1 MVYLLYFEI
10 YLLSCSLIHRLISIM
25 STALAQ
31 LTDVSVTFNGVDILK
46 NINLTIQPGEQWAII
61 GRSGSGKTTLAHA
74 LAGKVFHNGTVSF
87 HLPNHTHANRILLIE
102 QQHHFKNRSNTS
114 DFYYQQRYNA
124 SDSEDTITVQEVLQ
138 PFMTAAP
145 AANWIEQLHLTHVLP
160 EPLIQLSNGENKR
173 LQLAKALFLDPAVL
187 IMDNPFVGLDVEG
200 RQSLNRILDAIV
212 ASGISIIL
220 ITPPQDLPHCIT
232 HVAVLENGAL
242 VSAGERSANQQQAAV
257 TAPALPAGLIQ
268 KLKAAAD
275 TNHFTTAV
283 KMVNVTIR
291 YGDRTILDNIN
302 WEVKKGACWSI
313 SGPNGAGKSTLLS
326 LVTADNPQAY
336 ANELYLF
343 DKRRGSGESIWDI
356 KRRIGFV
363 SPELHLYFDRGT
375 SCFDVIASG
384 LFDTIGLFRQ
394 ISAAQQEQVQA
405 WIELLQLQSLQRR
418 PLFQL
423 SLGQQRMVL
432 LARAL
437 VKNPPLLILDE
448 PTQGLDE
455 EQIGYFKILINQLC
469 ASFNTTLLY
478 VSHYSKD
485 LPECITNAAFL
496 ESGKMTIR
504 R

>member
-1 MVYLLYFEI
+1 MI
-10 YLLSCSLIHRLISIM
+10 
-25 STALAQ
+25 TALAQ
-31 LTDVSVTFNGVDILK
+31 LTDVSVTFNGIDILK
-46 NINLTIQPGEQWAII
+46 NINLTIQPGEQWAIV
-61 GRSGSGKTTLAHA
+61 GKSGSGKTTLAHA
-74 LAGKVFHNGTVSF
+74 LTGKVFHSGAVSF
-87 HLPNHTHANRILLIE
+87 HLPNYTHDNRILLIE

-124 SDSEDTITVQEVLQ
+124 SDSEDTITVQEELQ
-138 PFMTAAP
+138 PFMNNAS
-145 AANWIEQLHLTHVLP
+145 AANWIDQLHLTHVLP

-200 RQSLNRILDAIV
+200 RKRLHHILDTIA

-220 ITPPQDLPHCIT
+220 ITPPQDLPDCIT
-232 HVAVLENGAL
+232 HVAVLENGQL
-242 VSAGERSANQQQAAV
+242 VSAGKRSATRLQAAAA
-257 TAPALPAGLIQ
+257 TPGLPTGLIQ
-268 KLKAAAD
+268 QLKASGDA
-275 TNHFTTAV
+275 NHFTTAV

-291 YGDRTILDNIN
+291 YGNRTILHNIN
-302 WEVKKGACWSI
+302 WEVKKGECWSI

-343 DKRRGSGESIWDI
+343 DQRRGSGESIWDI

-394 ISAAQQEQVQA
+394 ITTIQQQQVQA
-405 WIELLQLQSLQRR
+405 WIQLLQLQPLQHR

-455 EQIGYFKILINQLC
+455 EQISYFKMLINQLC
-469 ASFNTTLLY
+469 TSFNTTLLY

-485 LPECITNAAFL
+485 LPACIKQAAAINN
-496 ESGKMTIR
+496 GVMVIANGQ
-504 R
+504 

>member
-1 MVYLLYFEI
+1 
-10 YLLSCSLIHRLISIM
+10 M

-46 NINLTIQPGEQWAII
+46 NINLTIQPGEQWAIV
-61 GRSGSGKTTLAHA
+61 GKSGSGKTTLAQA
-74 LAGKVFHNGTVSF
+74 LTGRAFHSGAVSF

-114 DFYYQQRYNA
+114 DFYYQQRYNS
-124 SDSEDTITVQEVLQ
+124 SDSEDTMTVQEVLQ
-138 PFMTAAP
+138 PFMESNP
-145 AANWIEQLHLTHVLP
+145 AANWIEQLHLRHVLP

-173 LQLAKALFLDPAVL
+173 LQLAKALFLDPALL
-187 IMDNPFVGLDVEG
+187 IMDNPFIGLDVEG
-200 RQSLNRILDAIV
+200 RQSLHRILDAIV

-220 ITPPQDLPHCIT
+220 ITPPQELPNCIT
-232 HVAVLENGAL
+232 HVAVLENGQL
-242 VSAGERSANQQQAAV
+242 VSAGKKSATRLQTAAG
-257 TAPALPAGLIQ
+257 APALPGEIIQ
-268 KLKAAAD
+268 KLKAAGD
-275 TNHFTTAV
+275 SNHFTTAV

-291 YGDRTILDNIN
+291 YGERTILQNIN
-302 WEVKKGACWSI
+302 WEVKKGECWSI

-343 DKRRGSGESIWDI
+343 DQRRGSGESIWDI

-394 ISAAQQEQVQA
+394 ISTAQQEQVQN
-405 WIELLQLQSLQRR
+405 WIQLLQLQSLQRR

-455 EQIGYFKILINQLC
+455 EQISYFKTLVNQLC
-469 ASFNTTLLY
+469 ETFNTTLLY

-485 LPECITNAAFL
+485 LPGCITHAALL
-496 ESGKMTIR
+496 ENGKITVKAAGR
-504 R
+504 

>member
-1 MVYLLYFEI
+1 
-10 YLLSCSLIHRLISIM
+10 M

-31 LTDVSVTFNGVDILK
+31 LTDVSVTFNNIEILK
-46 NINLTIQPGEQWAII
+46 NINLTIQPGEQWAIV
-61 GRSGSGKTTLAHA
+61 GKSGSGKTTLAQA
-74 LAGKVFHNGTVSF
+74 LTGQTYHSGDISF
-87 HLPNHTHANRILLIE
+87 HLPNHSHANRILLIE

-124 SDSEDTITVQEVLQ
+124 SDSENTITVQEVLQ
-138 PFMTAAP
+138 PFINSQP
-145 AANWIEQLHLTHVLP
+145 ATDWIEQLHLTHVLP

-173 LQLAKALFLDPAVL
+173 LQLAKALFLDPALL
-187 IMDNPFVGLDVEG
+187 IMDNPFIGLDVEG
-200 RQSLNRILDAIV
+200 RQRLHRILDTIV
-212 ASGISIIL
+212 ANGISIIL
-220 ITPPQDLPHCIT
+220 ITPPQELPDCIT
-232 HVAVLENGAL
+232 HVAVLENGQL
-242 VSAGERSANQQQAAV
+242 ISAGKKAAAQLPATAV
-257 TAPALPAGLIQ
+257 APALPADIIQ
-268 KLKAAAD
+268 QLKAGGES
-275 TNHFTTAV
+275 NHFTTAV
-283 KMVNVTIR
+283 KMVNVTIK
-291 YGDRTILDNIN
+291 YGEKTILQNIN
-302 WEVKKGACWSI
+302 WEVKKGECWSI

-343 DKRRGSGESIWDI
+343 DQRRGSGESIWDI

-363 SPELHLYFDRGT
+363 SPELHVYFDRGT

-394 ISAAQQEQVQA
+394 ISTAQQAQVQN
-405 WIELLQLQSLQRR
+405 WIQLLQLQNLQRR

-455 EQIGYFKILINQLC
+455 EQISYFKTLVNQLC
-469 ASFNTTLLY
+469 ETFNTTLLY
-478 VSHYSKD
+478 VTHYSKD
-485 LPECITNAAFL
+485 LPACVKKAAYL
-496 ESGKMTIR
+496 ESGKMIIK
-504 R
+504 

>member
-1 MVYLLYFEI
+1 
-10 YLLSCSLIHRLISIM
+10 M

-31 LTDVSVTFNGVDILK
+31 LTDVSVTFNGIELLK
-46 NINLTIQPGEQWAII
+46 QINLTIQPGEQWAIV

-74 LAGKVFHNGTVSF
+74 LTGRVFHSGTVSF
-87 HLPNHTHANRILLIE
+87 HLPNYTHANRILLIE
-102 QQHHFKNRSNTS
+102 QQHQFKNRSNTS
-114 DFYYQQRYNA
+114 DFYYQQRYNS
-124 SDSEDTITVQEVLQ
+124 SDSENTATVQEVLQ
-138 PFMTAAP
+138 PFMAGSPTN
-145 AANWIEQLHLTHVLP
+145 NWIEQLHLTHVLQ

-173 LQLAKALFLDPAVL
+173 LQLAQALFLDPAVL

-200 RQSLNRILDAIV
+200 RQRLHRIFDAIA

-220 ITPPQDLPHCIT
+220 ITPPQELPDCIT
-232 HVAVLENGAL
+232 HIAVLENGKL
-242 VSAGERSANQQQAAV
+242 VTAGNRSATQLQTAA
-257 TAPALPAGLIQ
+257 AIPALPAGLIEQ
-268 KLKAAAD
+268 LKASGD
-275 TNHFTTAV
+275 NNDFTTAV

-291 YGDRTILDNIN
+291 YADRTILDNIN
-302 WEVKKGACWSI
+302 WEVKKGECWSI

-394 ISAAQQEQVQA
+394 ISTTQQEQVQA
-405 WIELLQLQSLQRR
+405 WIQLLQLQALQRR

-448 PTQGLDE
+448 PCQGLDD
-455 EQIGYFKILINQLC
+455 EQTGYFKMLINQLC
-469 ASFNTTLLY
+469 TLFNTTLLY

-485 LPECITNAAFL
+485 LPECVTNAACL
-496 ESGKMTIR
+496 ESGKMIVR
-504 R
+504 

>member
-1 MVYLLYFEI
+1 MGYHRDISTLPII
-10 YLLSCSLIHRLISIM
+10 YNS
-25 STALAQ
+25 
-31 LTDVSVTFNGVDILK
+31 
-46 NINLTIQPGEQWAII
+46 
-61 GRSGSGKTTLAHA
+61 
-74 LAGKVFHNGTVSF
+74 
-87 HLPNHTHANRILLIE
+87 
-102 QQHHFKNRSNTS
+102 
-114 DFYYQQRYNA
+114 
-124 SDSEDTITVQEVLQ
+124 SDSEDTITVQEELA
-138 PFMTAAP
+138 PLMAAAP
-145 AANWIEQLHLTHVLP
+145 NSNWVEQLHLTHVLD

-200 RQSLNRILDAIV
+200 RQTLHRILDSIV
-212 ASGISIIL
+212 ASGIAIIL
-220 ITPPQDLPHCIT
+220 ITPPQELPNCIT
-232 HVAVLENGAL
+232 HVALLENGSL
-242 VSAGERSANQQQAAV
+242 VKVGKKEEIRAA
-257 TAPALPAGLIQ
+257 APVPTNALPAGIISQ
-268 KLKAAAD
+268 LKASGNN
-275 TNHFTTAV
+275 NHFTTAV
-283 KMVNVTIR
+283 KMVNVTIQ
-291 YGDRTILDNIN
+291 YGEKVILNNIN
-302 WEVKKGACWSI
+302 WEVKKGECWSI

-343 DKRRGSGESIWDI
+343 DQRRGSGESIWDI

-394 ISAAQQEQVQA
+394 ISTQQQEQVQA
-405 WIELLQLQSLQRR
+405 WIELLQLQALQRR

-448 PTQGLDE
+448 PCQGLDE
-455 EQIGYFKILINQLC
+455 EQISYFKLLIDQLC
-469 ASFNTTLLY
+469 ETFNTTLLY

-485 LPECITNAAFL
+485 LPECITHAASIENGSL
-496 ESGKMTIR
+496 TATKL
-504 R
+504 

>member
-1 MVYLLYFEI
+1 
-10 YLLSCSLIHRLISIM
+10 M

-31 LTDVSVTFNGVDILK
+31 LTDVSVTFNAIEILK
-46 NINLTIQPGEQWAII
+46 NIHLTIQSGEQWAIV
-61 GRSGSGKTTLAHA
+61 GKSGSGKTTLAQA
-74 LAGKVFHNGTVSF
+74 LAGSAFHNGTIAF

-114 DFYYQQRYNA
+114 DFYYQQRYNS
-124 SDSEDTITVQEVLQ
+124 SDSEDAITVQEVLQ
-138 PFMTAAP
+138 PFLNGKPGT
-145 AANWIEQLHLTHVLP
+145 NWIEQLHLTHVLA

-200 RQSLNRILDAIV
+200 RQSLHRILDSIV

-220 ITPPQDLPHCIT
+220 ITPPQDLPNCIT
-232 HVAVLENGAL
+232 HVAVLENGQL
-242 VSAGERSANQQQAAV
+242 VSAGKRSATPQQTTAAV
-257 TAPALPAGLIQ
+257 HPLPVEIIQ
-268 KLKAAAD
+268 KLKGAGEN
-275 TNHFTTAV
+275 NHFTTAV
-283 KMVNVTIR
+283 KMVDVTIK
-291 YGDRTILDNIN
+291 YGERTILQNIN
-302 WEVKKGACWSI
+302 WEVKKGECWSI

-343 DKRRGSGESIWDI
+343 DQRRGSGESIWDI

-394 ISAAQQEQVQA
+394 ISTAQQEQVQN
-405 WIELLQLQSLQRR
+405 WITLLQLQNLQRR

-448 PTQGLDE
+448 PTQGLDD
-455 EQIGYFKILINQLC
+455 EQISYFKTLINQLC
-469 ASFNTTLLY
+469 KTFNTTLLY

-485 LPECITNAAFL
+485 LPDCITKAAFL
-496 ESGKMTIR
+496 ESGKMTVR
-504 R
+504 AVGNGK

>member
-1 MVYLLYFEI
+1 
-10 YLLSCSLIHRLISIM
+10 M
-25 STALAQ
+25 SAALAQ
-31 LTDVSVTFNGVDILK
+31 LTDVSVTFNGIDILK
-46 NINLTIQPGEQWAII
+46 NINLSIQPGEQWAIV
-61 GRSGSGKTTLAHA
+61 GKSGSGKTTLAQA
-74 LAGKVFHNGTVSF
+74 LAGRLFHSGSVIY
-87 HLPNHTHANRILLIE
+87 HLPDHSHSNRVLLIE

-138 PFMTAAP
+138 PFINAAP
-145 AANWIEQLHLTHVLP
+145 DKGWVEQLHLTHVLP

-200 RQSLNRILDAIV
+200 RQTLHRIIDSIA
-212 ASGISIIL
+212 ASGIVIIL
-220 ITPPQDLPHCIT
+220 ITPPQDLPPCIT
-232 HVAVLENGAL
+232 HVAVLENGQL
-242 VSAGERSANQQQAAV
+242 IQTGKKQAAPIAI
-257 TAPALPAGLIQ
+257 TGPAPALPVDIIN
-268 KLKAAAD
+268 KLKSSGD
-275 TNHFTTAV
+275 NNHFTTAV
-283 KMVNVTIR
+283 KMVNVTIQ
-291 YGDRTILDNIN
+291 YGEKVILNNIN
-302 WEVKKGACWSI
+302 WEVQKGECWSI

-343 DKRRGSGESIWDI
+343 NKRRGSGESIWDI

-384 LFDTIGLFRQ
+384 LFDTIGLFK
-394 ISAAQQEQVQA
+394 ILSTAQKEQVTM
-405 WIELLQLQSLQRR
+405 WIELLQLQAIQQR

-448 PTQGLDE
+448 PCQGLDE
-455 EQIGYFKILINQLC
+455 EQTGYFKLLIDQLC
-469 ASFNTTLLY
+469 KTFTTTLLY

-485 LPECITNAAFL
+485 LPSCITHTAVINNGSLAVHKL
-496 ESGKMTIR
+496 
-504 R
+504 

>member
-1 MVYLLYFEI
+1 
-10 YLLSCSLIHRLISIM
+10 M

-31 LTDVSVTFNGVDILK
+31 LTDVSVTINNIEILK
-46 NINLTIQPGEQWAII
+46 NINLTIQPGEQWAIV
-61 GRSGSGKTTLAHA
+61 GKSGSGKTTLAQA
-74 LAGKVFHNGTVSF
+74 LTGRAFHSGTVSF

-114 DFYYQQRYNA
+114 DFYYQQRYNS
-124 SDSEDTITVQEVLQ
+124 SDSEDTMTVQEELQ
-138 PFMTAAP
+138 PFIDSQP
-145 AANWIEQLHLTHVLP
+145 AVNWIEQLHLTHVLP

-173 LQLAKALFLDPAVL
+173 LQLAKALFLDPALL
-187 IMDNPFVGLDVEG
+187 IMDNPFIGLDVEG
-200 RQSLNRILDAIV
+200 RQSLHRILDTIV

-220 ITPPQDLPHCIT
+220 ITPPQELPDCIT
-232 HVAVLENGAL
+232 HVAVLENGQL
-242 VSAGERSANQQQAAV
+242 VSAGKKSAIQLQQAAV
-257 TAPALPAGLIQ
+257 APPLPAEIIQ
-268 KLKAAAD
+268 KLKAAGES
-275 TNHFTTAV
+275 NHFTTAV
-283 KMVNVTIR
+283 KMVNVTIK
-291 YGDRTILDNIN
+291 YGERTILQNIN
-302 WEVKKGACWSI
+302 WEVKKGECWSI

-343 DKRRGSGESIWDI
+343 DQRRGSGESIWDI

-394 ISAAQQEQVQA
+394 ISTAQQEQVQN
-405 WIELLQLQSLQRR
+405 WIQLLQLQSLQRR

-455 EQIGYFKILINQLC
+455 EQISYFKTLVNQLC
-469 ASFNTTLLY
+469 ETFNTTLLY
-478 VSHYSKD
+478 VTHYTKD
-485 LPECITNAAFL
+485 MPSCITNAVLL
-496 ESGKMTIR
+496 ENGKMTIK
-504 R
+504 